1 MLADVILK
9 IAGMEG
15 EEEQHEYYP
24 RPSIS
29 GPGRCIRQMV
39 YWGMG
44 LKRQPLPG
52 RTMLIFNDS
61 SWHEELTMDW
71 LRKSAFQ
78 VHSPQMKVSI
88 DSPGIPINLEGS
100 IDFIV
105 TDITGKDYL
114 IEHKAINHFTFQ
126 GFWDGELPM
135 DYLTQTCI
143 YMRGLQKVNPVLT
156 SALLLIKNKNTAAYI
171 EYALGYESAYDRC
184 EVFSLTDSNGK
195 VKDLNKSVE
204 NITLDAFTKFMVVA
218 DYISK
223 KTLPKRQ
230 YFVDDWQCSYCGWAG
245 TCWDGYQKEFTE
257 LKTGELL
264 PNEVADLIRY
274 YKEIGAQ
281 KGDIEKEYTELSDK
295 IKATMKEAGTREG
308 IAGEY
313 IAKLALIETTRL
325 DKELLTDAEKEKASK
340 KSFYERLSISQVKAK
355 KEKKP

>member
-24 RPSIS
+24 RPSVS
-29 GPGRCIRQMV
+29 GPSRCIRQMV
-39 YWGMG
+39 YWGLG
-44 LKRQPLPG
+44 VKRLPLPG

-88 DSPGIPINLEGS
+88 DFPGIPINLEGS

-105 TDITGKDYL
+105 TDITEKDVL
-114 IEHKAINHFTFQ
+114 VEHKAINHFTFQ
-126 GFWDGELPM
+126 GFWDGELPV

-143 YMRGLQKVNPVLT
+143 YLRGLQKVNPALT

-171 EYALGYESAYDRC
+171 EYAIGYQGVVDRC
-184 EVFSLTDSNGK
+184 EVLSLTDSNGK
-195 VKDLNKSVE
+195 VKEINKSIE

-245 TCWDGYQKEFTE
+245 ICWEGYRKEFEE
-257 LKTGELL
+257 LKTSVMLSD
-264 PNEVADLIRY
+264 EVGDMLRY
-274 YKEIGAQ
+274 YKEVGAH
-281 KGDIEKEYTELSDK
+281 KSAITKEYEELSDK
-295 IKATMKEAGTREG
+295 IKATMKEAGAREG
-308 IAGEY
+308 VAGEY
-313 IAKLALIETTRL
+313 IAKLTLVESTRL
-325 DKELLTDAEKEKASK
+325 DKELLTEAEIERASK
-340 KSFYERLSISQVKAK
+340 KSFYERLSISRPKAGK
-355 KEKKP
+355 GEKL